1 MLYHVNMYGY
11 SYLNT
16 RGGGVRWQ
24 REDSRDWSFYKRPF
38 TIYFLGGSG
47 EFRIFHRVPTY
58 HSAKISWK
66 MEKIEPSWGGGWGC
80 SSKLCLC
87 SSDTERGRCIV
98 IVKIS
103 KWLHKR
109 IDCPWNKSKIKETE
123 ANCSKN
129 VCVYFQ
135 RLVESAEKAHE
146 QHEHDKDLSVGFY
159 PVCLEIN
166 GIVIIFKIM
175 IMVL

>member
-1 MLYHVNMYGY
+1 MAIHIWILAAGVSVGKEKIPVTDPSTKGHLLFISWEVVANSGF
-11 SYLNT
+11 STVCQPIIWPKSPGKWRKLN
-16 RGGGVRWQ
+16 RVGGGR
-24 REDSRDWSFYKRPF
+24 
-38 TIYFLGGSG
+38 
-47 EFRIFHRVPTY
+47 
-58 HSAKISWK
+58 
-66 MEKIEPSWGGGWGC
+66 GC

-87 SSDTERGRCIV
+87 SSDTGRGRCIV